1 MSYLE
6 IYYDDSLADWQEVL
20 DKQADKA
27 LEEIDYIPSVILCY
41 PREEARQLKL
51 FNQTDGAKTDGYN
64 QSSLELS
71 G

>member
-1 MSYLE
+1 MSFLE
-6 IYYDDSLADWQEVL
+6 VFYNPASCDWDL
-20 DKQADKA
+20 QADKA
-27 LEEIDYIPSVILCY
+27 LEGIDYIPSVILCY
-41 PREEARQLKL
+41 PREDSGQLKL

>member
-1 MSYLE
+1 MSERVIE
-6 IYYDDSLADWQEVL
+6 IYYNPSSLDWDV
-20 DKQADKA
+20 QADKA
-27 LEEIDYIPSVILCY
+27 LKQIDYIPSVILCF
-41 PREEARQLKL
+41 PREPSRQLKL